1 MNNAFDDIARF
12 FGSASSGVSA
22 SPVRITPA
30 MRAIAAA
37 AVTAAALYA
46 IKPLTFFT
54 ELGEARVASWA
65 ARDDQKES
73 AVLVPWWGVVLAV
86 AVAVDLFL

>member
-1 MNNAFDDIARF
+1 MSTAFDTI
-12 FGSASSGVSA
+12 SALLANGAGAPAYVTQ
-22 SPVRITPA
+22 ITPA
-30 MRAIAAA
+30 MRAVAAA
-37 AVTAAALYA
+37 AITAAALYA